1 MPDIVVQSLGFKIY
15 HAETFFK
22 ILKPFT
28 NSHMIIIDFKEENKM
43 KIRGI
48 INNKI
53 RSQFFSGRL
62 FPELPARAV
71 VLRTRLAGGERTVT
85 WQLGCAF
92 QHSDLNRVC

>member
-1 MPDIVVQSLGFKIY
+1 MPGIVVQSLGFKIY

-28 NSHMIIIDFKEENKM
+28 NSHMIIIDFKENKM

-62 FPELPARAV
+62 FSWAPRPGL
-71 VLRTRLAGGERTVT
+71 
-85 WQLGCAF
+85 
-92 QHSDLNRVC
+92 

>member
-28 NSHMIIIDFKEENKM
+28 NSHMIIIDFKEENEM

-48 INNKI
+48 INNI

-71 VLRTRLAGGERTVT
+71 VLRTPLAGGERTVT

>member
-15 HAETFFK
+15 IMLKLFFK

-28 NSHMIIIDFKEENKM
+28 NSHMIIIDFKENKM

-53 RSQFFSGRL
+53 RS
-62 FPELPARAV
+62 
-71 VLRTRLAGGERTVT
+71 
-85 WQLGCAF
+85 
-92 QHSDLNRVC
+92 

>member
-28 NSHMIIIDFKEENKM
+28 NSHMIIIDFKENKM

-53 RSQFFSGRL
+53 RSQFFRGRL
-62 FPELPARAV
+62 FPELP
-71 VLRTRLAGGERTVT
+71 G
-85 WQLGCAF
+85 QGCSPANA
-92 QHSDLNRVC
+92 SCWR

>member
-28 NSHMIIIDFKEENKM
+28 NSHMIIIDFKENKM

-53 RSQFFSGRL
+53 RSQFFRDRL
-62 FPELPARAV
+62 FPELQGQGCSPANASCWR
-71 VLRTRLAGGERTVT
+71 
-85 WQLGCAF
+85 
-92 QHSDLNRVC
+92 

>member
-28 NSHMIIIDFKEENKM
+28 NSHMIIIDFKENKM

-48 INNKI
+48 INKI
-53 RSQFFSGRL
+53 RSQFFSARL
-62 FPELPARAV
+62 FPALP
-71 VLRTRLAGGERTVT
+71 G
-85 WQLGCAF
+85 QGCSPANV
-92 QHSDLNRVC
+92 SCWR